1 MAQKQTISKGTLW
14 MLLPVAL
21 LVTSVSGWLWMVSI
35 AVDDPGFALEPDYYK
50 KSSSYDDV
58 MSQQAR
64 NSQLG
69 HQVQVV
75 SFSVLDTETAELIV
89 QVKDREG
96 RGIDGAEVTAEGLF
110 VGRAFRIQE
119 SAFVGRGDGVYVA
132 TFNEPRPGLW
142 EVRLRV
148 TTEPGVLFT
157 ETLRPELYLNSGGT
171 PKEEGQVPS

>member
-1 MAQKQTISKGTLW
+1 MVQEQNNSKGTLW

-69 HQVQVV
+69 YQVQIV

-96 RGIDGAEVTAEGLF
+96 RGIDDATVTAEGLF

-119 SAFVGRGDGVYVA
+119 STFASRGDGVYAA
-132 TFNEPRPGLW
+132 TFNEPRAGLW
-142 EVRLRV
+142 EVRLSV
-148 TTEPGVLFT
+148 NTEPGMLFT
-157 ETLRPELYLNSGGT
+157 QTLRPELYLNGSAA
-171 PKEEGQVPS
+171 PSEREVIPS